1 MEVKKEMENNPINM
15 KIYFAYGS
23 NLHLEQMKQRCPT
36 AKLLGTGRIE
46 NYTLLFRG
54 PCQEDTFLTVEPKQG
69 SFVPVAAFSVEPS
82 DVKALDDYED
92 VENNLYRI
100 EAVSAEVTGHGM
112 LSGFWYIMNDGQPRL
127 PSDRYWN
134 TVLEGYQDVGFD
146 RALLDEARREC
157 QQNDR

>member
-1 MEVKKEMENNPINM
+1 
-15 KIYFAYGS
+15 
-23 NLHLEQMKQRCPT
+23 MKQRCPT

-92 VENNLYRI
+92 VENNLYYAGDDQWVAAINKAKRF
-100 EAVSAEVTGHGM
+100 EDKTSAAVVGARLLPIGRTTAEPV
-112 LSGFWYIMNDGQPRL
+112 LS
-127 PSDRYWN
+127 
-134 TVLEGYQDVGFD
+134 
-146 RALLDEARREC
+146 
-157 QQNDR
+157 

>member
-69 SFVPVAAFSVEPS
+69 SFVPVAASRS
-82 DVKALDDYED
+82 
-92 VENNLYRI
+92 NLRTSKLWTI
-100 EAVSAEVTGHGM
+100 MRMSKTISTASKLFPPKSPVTACFPAFGI
-112 LSGFWYIMNDGQPRL
+112 S
-127 PSDRYWN
+127 
-134 TVLEGYQDVGFD
+134 
-146 RALLDEARREC
+146 
-157 QQNDR
+157 